1 MSRAFDPGKAVGEA
15 VHIFKGDQRAPL
27 LLVPRGLVSRAKY
40 SIKTI
45 SFYPPP
51 LHVCPVGGDL
61 QHVVE
66 DGAPGGQ
73 ADGGDIV
80 RAVTIV
86 DILEKE
92 AGS

>member
-1 MSRAFDPGKAVGEA
+1 MKQS
-15 VHIFKGDQRAPL
+15 ISSKGT
-27 LLVPRGLVSRAKY
+27 RGLLFFLYHAGSYRGLNTELKQNHF
-40 SIKTI
+40 II
-45 SFYPPP
+45 LPP

-61 QHVVE
+61 QHVME
-66 DGAPGGQ
+66 DGAPGRQ
-73 ADGGDIV
+73 ADGGDVV